1 MKDNKH
7 ILNEA
12 FFKKARP
19 SRKEAL
25 NLPQYEPVEAKSKG
39 GNITGTYQVTD
50 ADEVKRRLSGTFGV
64 MFGNNSVRSMASRAI
79 KQFPILVSD
88 NVSPETVVMLKKLM
102 EEQYAEYISLMINN
116 QVIDLSDYS
125 AGEVDGNIAIQAL
138 DTISGTEFGKSKIAD
153 KIGKGKNNPDD
164 IFGNIPL
171 YTLLREQNQIAIK
184 TPDEK
189 VNALLENAIITKPE
203 DVTAVAN
210 FINENAS
217 DIVSLLEYPT
227 AEDYKGEPT
236 YDKRKKRLLR
246 QYLMDIENG
255 EKEIDKL
262 TDSEML
268 LDIKRG
274 VSYDK
279 AGNELYSRLTTADIV
294 IDADKMDKAINR
306 SVGAILTDPENVE
319 IRDRFEKAT
328 FLLQSRRI
336 SGYEY
341 FNYVTLRLGLPVSK
355 EAKSALLKN
364 FRIKDVVSYEG
375 VDTENVDTDSLNVLS
390 TKQVD
395 AIAKNERIVKS
406 IVSDISKV
414 SGKELIMPALVGGS
428 VGAGAV
434 ASGATIAGVAALG
447 PIGLGLLGGAIIG
460 SGAYALARLYKA
472 KVAKKENKKEQKR
485 LGLSKNIEGWE
496 RVESL
501 IQSLER
507 AQSDIRNDS
516 NKIKS
521 VYTPISKP
529 YEKDIDISK
538 NKENFVN
545 LASELNKTRTLV
557 GSVLRESCEPRKI
570 SIATPDHIEE
580 YYERSCKEL
589 LELCE
594 ELDQDEDFCQD
605 MLVEAKLGSLSMLSD
620 GPSPVTVKY
629 IEKKP
634 GKDALLMPSSLSTRV
649 RYAYGSTEI
658 ERKENKDR
666 RYDQPLVMTV
676 KFKERFSDGKF
687 ADNELTAVIGI
698 LGKVIRIPSE
708 EMEYV
713 LKENAEGKTL
723 EGFFKSDLVNNI
735 SDMLSMNKV
744 SKDLKGLPKSGDI
757 WHNLEKVSTLAAA
770 NKLSGKRNGNIANA
784 HIVFSQKEIDNV
796 RNDTDVNYIT
806 DNKKTVALMKRY
818 SALTI
823 MVAND
828 VGQRLSIFDDQDN
841 ISWNVIP
848 YSAIAGKDGG
858 DQLTAALA
866 KLSRL

>member
-171 YTLLREQNQIAIK
+171 YTLLREQNQLVIK

-246 QYLMDIENG
+246 QYLMDIEKG
-255 EKEIDKL
+255 EKEIDRL

-279 AGNELYSRLTTADIV
+279 AGNELYSKLTTADIV
-294 IDADKMDKAINR
+294 IDADKMNKAINR
-306 SVGAILTDPENVE
+306 SVGQILTDPENFE
-319 IRDRFEKAT
+319 IRDKFEKAT

-355 EAKSALLKN
+355 EAKSVLLKN
-364 FRIKDVVSYEG
+364 FRIQDVVSYNG
-375 VDTENVDTDSLNVLS
+375 VDNDGNIIKLDND
-390 TKQVD
+390 QIN
-395 AIAKNERIVKS
+395 AIAKNEKIVRGVVKE
-406 IVSDISKV
+406 ISETDGKALLQFTTS
-414 SGKELIMPALVGGS
+414 SGAVLGGGIGAGIGTTLGATGLALMGPLALGILAGCVVGASAYAIAKAAKKKIDSKKLSGGS
-428 VGAGAV
+428 
-434 ASGATIAGVAALG
+434 
-447 PIGLGLLGGAIIG
+447 
-460 SGAYALARLYKA
+460 
-472 KVAKKENKKEQKR
+472 NK
-485 LGLSKNIEGWE
+485 IEGWE

-501 IQSLER
+501 IQALER
-507 AQSDIRNDS
+507 AQADIRDSS
-516 NKIKS
+516 NKVKS
-521 VYTPISKP
+521 VYTPISRP
-529 YEKDIDISK
+529 YDKDIDISK
-538 NKENFVN
+538 NKENFIN
-545 LASELNKTRTLV
+545 LASELNKTRTMV
-557 GSVLRESCEPRKI
+557 GSVLKESYETKQLP
-570 SIATPDHIEE
+570 IAIPDHIEE
-580 YYERSCKEL
+580 YYERSCNEL

-594 ELDQDEDFCQD
+594 ELVQEEDFCQD
-605 MLVEAKLGSLSMLSD
+605 ILIEAKLGSLSMLSD

-658 ERKENKDR
+658 E
-666 RYDQPLVMTV
+666 L
-676 KFKERFSDGKF
+676 
-687 ADNELTAVIGI
+687 
-698 LGKVIRIPSE
+698 
-708 EMEYV
+708 
-713 LKENAEGKTL
+713 
-723 EGFFKSDLVNNI
+723 
-735 SDMLSMNKV
+735 
-744 SKDLKGLPKSGDI
+744 
-757 WHNLEKVSTLAAA
+757 
-770 NKLSGKRNGNIANA
+770 
-784 HIVFSQKEIDNV
+784 
-796 RNDTDVNYIT
+796 
-806 DNKKTVALMKRY
+806 
-818 SALTI
+818 
-823 MVAND
+823 
-828 VGQRLSIFDDQDN
+828 
-841 ISWNVIP
+841 
-848 YSAIAGKDGG
+848 
-858 DQLTAALA
+858 
-866 KLSRL
+866 